1 LTQVDLVPISKA
13 TSERKGLIAM
23 EHSFSTSAGTVEVV
37 VHEASRIV
45 SVSRLGTEGRPVA
58 SAMCDWNTN
67 DLSEVIAALKVP
79 LSEAREIADEVRTK
93 HASLAWSPPQVEAPS
108 HVGAA
113 VHAPAKRIESAGI
126 ALRFVAVLLDS
137 LIVFLPLSIVI
148 GLMSGGTRAERT
160 PDHAYAGVELGGQAT
175 LFLLF
180 LVLCYYVLAEAYTG
194 MTLGKRIVGIR
205 VVEEDGSELRFGAAV
220 VRNLLRLVDGLFLYL
235 IGAIFAFSSPRG
247 QRIGD
252 RAAHTVVVRRA

>member
-1 LTQVDLVPISKA
+1 
-13 TSERKGLIAM
+13 
-23 EHSFSTSAGTVEVV
+23 
-37 VHEASRIV
+37 
-45 SVSRLGTEGRPVA
+45 
-58 SAMCDWNTN
+58 
-67 DLSEVIAALKVP
+67 
-79 LSEAREIADEVRTK
+79 
-93 HASLAWSPPQVEAPS
+93 
-108 HVGAA
+108 
-113 VHAPAKRIESAGI
+113 
-126 ALRFVAVLLDS
+126 
-137 LIVFLPLSIVI
+137 
-148 GLMSGGTRAERT
+148 MSGGTRAERT